1 MKIGEVYFI
10 REQDRSTGKLT
21 ENVKI
26 GMVSKQGESSNRLKQ
41 HQTGNPRDL
50 ILHHIVVTPAPFWVE
65 NGLHQRLDG
74 VRVRAEWH
82 KLENKDLEDAIQLAE
97 VLAGESF
104 EHIPFIEKQE
114 RLKMCV
120 SNDEV
125 IEPTTESTEWQI
137 RLSKAKA
144 QLDRVNN
151 LKDKYKEVIS
161 GMSEDEIEQAH
172 QEDLFHIEHYTDIK
186 FNLDGFTKKYPDL
199 IEKFLVSET
208 KIKQRMTPK
217 YLEFKISEINPSLE
231 IFSQEFSTLCDRVSK
246 KEIDFGSLRELE
258 SELQFRENVLT
269 WEKEIS
275 TSHLAVI
282 CGLANGIKDQLT
294 WKRVE
299 ETNTY
304 LDKDLLE
311 SNHAEQYN
319 EFVTAELKT
328 RKKTRKRAR
337 RAISEVTDSALKPQ
351 FS

>member
-50 ILHHIVVTPAPFWVE
+50 ILHHVVVTPAPFWVE

-82 KLENKDLEDAIQLAE
+82 RLEDKDLENAIRLAE

-104 EHIPFIEKQE
+104 EHIPFIDEQE
-114 RLKMCV
+114 RLKLCV
-120 SNDEV
+120 SNGEILDATV
-125 IEPTTESTEWQI
+125 ESSEWQI

-144 QLDRVNN
+144 QLDCVNN

-161 GMSEDEIEQAH
+161 GMSQDEIEQGQ

-186 FNLDGFTKKYPDL
+186 FDLDGFTKKYPDL
-199 IEKFLVSET
+199 IEKFTFSET
-208 KIKQRMTPK
+208 KIKQRLSPK
-217 YLEFKISEINPSLE
+217 YLDFEISEIDPSLE
-231 IFSQEFSTLCDRVSK
+231 SFSGEFLALCDRVSK
-246 KEIDFGSLRELE
+246 REIDFSSLRELE
-258 SELQFRENVLT
+258 SDLQFRENVLS

-275 TSHLAVI
+275 TSHLATI
-282 CGLANGIKDQLT
+282 CGIANGIKDQLT
-294 WKRVE
+294 WKRSE
-299 ETNTY
+299 ETTSS

-311 SNHAEQYN
+311 SSHSEQYN
-319 EFVTAELKT
+319 EFVSAEIKT

-337 RAISEVTDSALKPQ
+337 RTISEMN
-351 FS
+351 

>member
-50 ILHHIVVTPAPFWVE
+50 ILHHVVVTPAPFWVE

-82 KLENKDLEDAIQLAE
+82 RLEDKDLENAIRLAE

-104 EHIPFIEKQE
+104 EHIPFIDEQE
-114 RLKMCV
+114 RLKSCV
-120 SNDEV
+120 SNGE
-125 IEPTTESTEWQI
+125 ILEATAESSEWQI

-161 GMSEDEIEQAH
+161 GMTEDEIKQAQ
-172 QEDLFHIEHYTDIK
+172 QEDLFLIEYYTDVK
-186 FNLDGFTKKYPDL
+186 FDIDGFTLKYPDL
-199 IEKFLVSET
+199 IEKFTVNET
-208 KIKQRMTPK
+208 KIKQRLTPK
-217 YLEFKISEINPSLE
+217 YLDFEISEIDPGLE
-231 IFSQEFSTLCDRVSK
+231 IFSHEFLSLCDQVLQREV
-246 KEIDFGSLRELE
+246 DFSNLRELE
-258 SELQFRENVLT
+258 SDLQFRENVSS

-282 CGLANGIKDQLT
+282 CGTSNGIKDQLT

-299 ETNTY
+299 ETNTF

-311 SNHAEQYN
+311 SSNSEQYE

-337 RAISEVTDSALKPQ
+337 RALTETK
-351 FS
+351 

>member
-50 ILHHIVVTPAPFWVE
+50 ILHHVVVTPAPFWVE

-82 KLENKDLEDAIQLAE
+82 RLEDKDLENAIRLAE

-104 EHIPFIEKQE
+104 KHIPFIDEQE
-114 RLKMCV
+114 RLKSCV
-120 SNDEV
+120 SNGE
-125 IEPTTESTEWQI
+125 ILEATAESSEWHI

-161 GMSEDEIEQAH
+161 GMSQDEIEQAQ

-186 FNLDGFTKKYPDL
+186 FDLDGFTKKYPDL
-199 IEKFLVSET
+199 IEKFTVSET
-208 KIKQRMTPK
+208 KIKQRLSPK
-217 YLEFKISEINPSLE
+217 YLDFEISEIDPSLE
-231 IFSQEFSTLCDRVSK
+231 SFSQEFLALCDRVSK
-246 KEIDFGSLRELE
+246 RESEFGFLRELE
-258 SELQFRENVLT
+258 SDLQFRENVLS

-275 TSHLAVI
+275 TSHLATI
-282 CGLANGIKDQLT
+282 CGIASGIKDQLT
-294 WKRVE
+294 WKRSE
-299 ETNTY
+299 ETTSS

-311 SNHAEQYN
+311 SSQSEQYN

-337 RAISEVTDSALKPQ
+337 RTLTEND
-351 FS
+351 

>member
-50 ILHHIVVTPAPFWVE
+50 ILHYVVVTPAPFWVE

-82 KLENKDLEDAIQLAE
+82 RLEDKDLENAIRLAE
-97 VLAGESF
+97 VLAAESF
-104 EHIPFIEKQE
+104 EHIPFIDEQE
-114 RLKMCV
+114 RLKSSV
-120 SNDEV
+120 SNGEILDA
-125 IEPTTESTEWQI
+125 TAESSDWQI

-161 GMSEDEIEQAH
+161 GMSQDEIEQAQ

-186 FNLDGFTKKYPDL
+186 FDLDGFTKKYPDL
-199 IEKFLVSET
+199 IEKFTVSET
-208 KIKQRMTPK
+208 KIKQRLSPK
-217 YLEFKISEINPSLE
+217 YLDFEISEIDPSLE
-231 IFSQEFSTLCDRVSK
+231 SFSQKFLALCDRVSK
-246 KEIDFGSLRELE
+246 REIDFGSLRELE
-258 SELQFRENVLT
+258 SDLQFRENVLS

-275 TSHLAVI
+275 TSHLAAI
-282 CGLANGIKDQLT
+282 CGIANGIKDQLT
-294 WKRVE
+294 WKRSE
-299 ETNTY
+299 ETISA

-311 SNHAEQYN
+311 SSHSEQYN
-319 EFVTAELKT
+319 EFVSAEIKT

-337 RAISEVTDSALKPQ
+337 RTAAEKD
-351 FS
+351 

>member
-50 ILHHIVVTPAPFWVE
+50 ILHHAVVTPAPFWVE

-82 KLENKDLEDAIQLAE
+82 RLEDKDLENAIRLAE

-104 EHIPFIEKQE
+104 EHIPFIDEQE
-114 RLKMCV
+114 RLKSCV
-120 SNDEV
+120 SNGE
-125 IEPTTESTEWQI
+125 ILEATAESSEWQI

-161 GMSEDEIEQAH
+161 GMSQAEIEQAQ

-186 FNLDGFTKKYPDL
+186 FDLDGFTKKYPDL
-199 IEKFLVSET
+199 IEKFTVSET
-208 KIKQRMTPK
+208 KIKQRLSPN
-217 YLEFKISEINPSLE
+217 YQDFEISEIDPSLE
-231 IFSQEFSTLCDRVSK
+231 SFSQEFLTLCDRVSK
-246 KEIDFGSLRELE
+246 RESEFGSLRELE
-258 SELQFRENVLT
+258 SDLQFRENVLS

-275 TSHLAVI
+275 TSHLATI
-282 CGLANGIKDQLT
+282 CGIASGIKDQLT
-294 WKRVE
+294 WKRSE
-299 ETNTY
+299 ETTSS

-311 SNHAEQYN
+311 SSQSEQYN

-337 RAISEVTDSALKPQ
+337 RTLTEND
-351 FS
+351 

>member
-50 ILHHIVVTPAPFWVE
+50 ILHHVVVTPAPFWVE

-82 KLENKDLEDAIQLAE
+82 RLEDKDLENAIRLAE
-97 VLAGESF
+97 VLAVESF
-104 EHIPFIEKQE
+104 EHIPFIDEQE
-114 RLKMCV
+114 RLKSCV
-120 SNDEV
+120 SNGE
-125 IEPTTESTEWQI
+125 ILEATAESSEWQI

-161 GMSEDEIEQAH
+161 GMSQDEIEQAQ

-186 FNLDGFTKKYPDL
+186 FDLDGFTKKYPDL
-199 IEKFLVSET
+199 IEKFTVSET
-208 KIKQRMTPK
+208 KIKQRLSPK
-217 YLEFKISEINPSLE
+217 YLDFEISEIDPSLE
-231 IFSQEFSTLCDRVSK
+231 SFSQEFLALCDRVSK
-246 KEIDFGSLRELE
+246 RESEFGSLRELE
-258 SELQFRENVLT
+258 SDLQFRENVLS

-275 TSHLAVI
+275 TSHLATI
-282 CGLANGIKDQLT
+282 CGIASGIKDQLT
-294 WKRVE
+294 WKRSE
-299 ETNTY
+299 ETTSS

-311 SNHAEQYN
+311 SSQSEQYN

-328 RKKTRKRAR
+328 RKKTRKRALR
-337 RAISEVTDSALKPQ
+337 TITEND
-351 FS
+351 

>member
-50 ILHHIVVTPAPFWVE
+50 ILHHVVVTPAPFWVE

-82 KLENKDLEDAIQLAE
+82 RLEDKDLENAIQLAE

-104 EHIPFIEKQE
+104 EHIPFIDEQE
-114 RLKMCV
+114 RLKSCV
-120 SNDEV
+120 SNGEILDA
-125 IEPTTESTEWQI
+125 TAESSEWQI

-161 GMSEDEIEQAH
+161 GMSEDEIQQAE
-172 QEDLFHIEHYTDIK
+172 QEDLFHIEHYTDTK
-186 FNLDGFTKKYPDL
+186 FDLDGFTKKYPNL
-199 IEKFLVSET
+199 IEKFTVSET
-208 KIKQRMTPK
+208 KIKQRLSPK
-217 YLEFKISEINPSLE
+217 YLNFEISEIDPGLE
-231 IFSQEFSTLCDRVSK
+231 SFSQEFLALCDRVSK
-246 KEIDFGSLRELE
+246 REIDFGSLRELE
-258 SELQFRENVLT
+258 SDLQFRENVLT

-275 TSHLAVI
+275 TSHLAAI
-282 CGLANGIKDQLT
+282 CGIANGIKDQLT
-294 WKRVE
+294 WKRSE
-299 ETNTY
+299 ETTIS

-311 SNHAEQYN
+311 SSHSEQYN
-319 EFVTAELKT
+319 EFVTAEIKT

-337 RAISEVTDSALKPQ
+337 RVAAENE
-351 FS
+351 

>member
-50 ILHHIVVTPAPFWVE
+50 ILHHVVVTPAPFWVE

-82 KLENKDLEDAIQLAE
+82 RLEDKDLENAIRLAE

-104 EHIPFIEKQE
+104 EHIPFIDEQE
-114 RLKMCV
+114 RLKSCV
-120 SNDEV
+120 SNGE
-125 IEPTTESTEWQI
+125 ILEATAESSEWQI

-161 GMSEDEIEQAH
+161 GMSQDEIEQAQ

-186 FNLDGFTKKYPDL
+186 FDLDGFTKKYPDL
-199 IEKFLVSET
+199 IEKFTVSET
-208 KIKQRMTPK
+208 KIKQRLSPK
-217 YLEFKISEINPSLE
+217 YLDFEISEIDPSLE
-231 IFSQEFSTLCDRVSK
+231 SFSQEFLALCDRVSK
-246 KEIDFGSLRELE
+246 RESEFGSLRELE
-258 SELQFRENVLT
+258 SDLQFRENVLS

-275 TSHLAVI
+275 TSHLATI
-282 CGLANGIKDQLT
+282 CGIASGIKDQLT
-294 WKRVE
+294 WKRSE
-299 ETNTY
+299 ETTSS

-311 SNHAEQYN
+311 SSQSEQYN

-337 RAISEVTDSALKPQ
+337 RTITEND
-351 FS
+351 